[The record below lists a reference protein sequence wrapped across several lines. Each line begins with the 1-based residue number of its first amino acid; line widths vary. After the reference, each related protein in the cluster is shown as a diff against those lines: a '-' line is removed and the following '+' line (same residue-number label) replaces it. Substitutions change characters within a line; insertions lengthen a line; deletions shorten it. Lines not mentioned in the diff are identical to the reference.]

1 MGKTIA
7 YLHHQWS
14 PEQIASYIPVSLHLI
29 YRCNRKSIHDKSI
42 EIEQRNCFCD
52 LEIDTI
58 VAKEHQ
64 QSLGSIVDRK
74 TSYL

>member
-29 YRCNRKSIHDKSI
+29 YRCNRKSIQRLIHRLRKRIGFKSP
-42 EIEQRNCFCD
+42 N
-52 LEIDTI
+52 
-58 VAKEHQ
+58 
-64 QSLGSIVDRK
+64 
-74 TSYL
+74 